1 MALTSA
7 LLTAPLPARSAE
19 LLSPGVYRCQS
30 ARGRSVR
37 RLHRALTVPA
47 SQEPVK
53 LLVYEVQPTLELSV
67 DVPHHAESCT
77 VALRASRLEGSAA
90 VRQQSQRFAASAAH
104 LICWTGG
111 VLRSDVQL
119 RVELEIFGL
128 GLLPR
133 AALEK
138 PGSAFLQRLVARN
151 LQAFLPQL
159 EAAYRRWEEAGDSGE
174 RDVLSVA

>member
-1 MALTSA
+1 
-7 LLTAPLPARSAE
+7 
-19 LLSPGVYRCQS
+19 
-30 ARGRSVR
+30 VR